1 MEKEEELSRLE
12 EQRRRLYENLD
23 RMGDDPGP
31 GAREI
36 YRQINELDERIATL
50 QAEIEHSSSEQ
61 EVEGVRKTIIEER
74 LSDYRHKIFGFSEA
88 EIESLRSNLEN
99 AEAML
104 IRAQGRWEEEPDNE
118 ERRTQYESIS
128 SRVNSLRNQLE
139 NVGPSVQENTNEYY
153 RMADVIPELEDL
165 LSKSNPELEYIP
177 LEEIQRRLE
186 EYRKRREEL
195 LRENGEEETTSN
207 DNSRAELEQRLAELR
222 AELRRNLELNIQD

>member
-153 RMADVIPELEDL
+153 RMADVIPEL
-165 LSKSNPELEYIP
+165 
-177 LEEIQRRLE
+177 
-186 EYRKRREEL
+186 
-195 LRENGEEETTSN
+195 
-207 DNSRAELEQRLAELR
+207 
-222 AELRRNLELNIQD
+222 